1 MVGLLKDGPQGADL
15 VGLLEVLEVKVVV
28 KALGFLAF
36 QVVFGME
43 EVLYIGQDSVRV
55 GQVVFVA
62 WELLISKK

>member
-36 QVVFGME
+36 QVVLGME
-43 EVLYIGQDSVRV
+43 EGLYIGQDYVRV

>member
-62 WELLISKK
+62 